1 MMDHNTGRS
10 MTLTT
15 RTIALAVGVLFA
27 LGVLAASLPRVAEAH
42 RSGCH
47 RSHSCP
53 SDHATYRWRQPSTG
67 QMLLCVAPYADERN
81 STFGTRV
88 AYQGRTYWCRR
99 SRSNGGTATCDP
111 NYKGA
116 CLDPDASD
124 YDCPGGS
131 GDGPKYV
138 QGPVT
143 VVGDDHYRLDADGDG
158 VGCE

>member
-1 MMDHNTGRS
+1 MRLTIQS
-10 MTLTT
+10 TL
-15 RTIALAVGVLFA
+15 RVALVGALFA
-27 LGVLAASLPRVAEAH
+27 LGVLAASLPRTAEAH

-67 QMLLCVAPYADERN
+67 AMLICVAPYADERN
-81 STFGTRV
+81 SSFRKRIT
-88 AYQGRTYWCRR
+88 YQGRTYWCKR
-99 SRSNGGTATCDP
+99 SRSSGGTATCDP
-111 NYKGA
+111 NYQGA
-116 CLDPDASD
+116 CLDPNASD
-124 YDCPGGS
+124 YDCAGGS

-143 VVGDDHYRLDADGDG
+143 VVDDDHYRLDADGDG

>member
-1 MMDHNTGRS
+1 
-10 MTLTT
+10 MTLTIRST
-15 RTIALAVGVLFA
+15 LRVALVGALFA
-27 LGVLAASLPRVAEAH
+27 LGVLAVSLPRTAEAH

-47 RSHSCP
+47 HSHSCP

-67 QMLLCVAPYADERN
+67 TMLLCVAPYADERN
-81 STFGTRV
+81 STFHKRV
-88 AYQGRTYWCRR
+88 AYQGRTYWCKR
-99 SRSNGGTATCDP
+99 SRSSGGTATCDS

-116 CLDPDASD
+116 CLDPNASD
-124 YDCPGGS
+124 YDCAGGS

-143 VVGDDHYRLDADGDG
+143 VVGDDHYGLDADGDG